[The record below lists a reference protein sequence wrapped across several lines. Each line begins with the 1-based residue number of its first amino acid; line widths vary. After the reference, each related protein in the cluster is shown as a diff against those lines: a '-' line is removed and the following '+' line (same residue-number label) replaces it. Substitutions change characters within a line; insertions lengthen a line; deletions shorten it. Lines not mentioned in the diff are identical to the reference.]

1 MKLYCIILFTFINI
15 YIYIHLIRFNMHTFN
30 YIHSYIFSCVNMIW
44 TYLNPGHLRWYL
56 PSQNWSLGQ
65 TAGASCSCKFITRQV
80 PHGFAFSRYLYS
92 RLCKIT
98 SHGHRTDQDSL
109 ETSWSML
116 VTQLRIWATSLS
128 MPTTAPW
135 LRFFFLILLL
145 CWSQSMFNRGC
156 FDKRAPIK
164 KWLLHS
170 CYSRFCKNLA
180 AVVTDRS
187 DGCTNR
193 AKASSSQTVTCW
205 NFLPKLMPRSFR
217 ELSFWFAARTHSGP
231 SKWVFSRTILSNFTC
246 QAADYICI
254 VLSWLGHKCQ
264 LFCYELK
271 YCLNAITWPHADH
284 AGLET
289 KVAPWLQHMMWQ
301 LAIA

>member
-1 MKLYCIILFTFINI
+1 
-15 YIYIHLIRFNMHTFN
+15 MHTFN

-135 LRFFFLILLL
+135 LRFFF
-145 CWSQSMFNRGC
+145 WSFSFADPSQCSTGVVSTRG
-156 FDKRAPIK
+156 RR
-164 KWLLHS
+164 
-170 CYSRFCKNLA
+170 SRNEFFIH
-180 AVVTDRS
+180 VIQGS
-187 DGCTNR
+187 
-193 AKASSSQTVTCW
+193 
-205 NFLPKLMPRSFR
+205 
-217 ELSFWFAARTHSGP
+217 ART
-231 SKWVFSRTILSNFTC
+231 
-246 QAADYICI
+246 
-254 VLSWLGHKCQ
+254 
-264 LFCYELK
+264 
-271 YCLNAITWPHADH
+271 
-284 AGLET
+284 
-289 KVAPWLQHMMWQ
+289 
-301 LAIA
+301 

>member
-1 MKLYCIILFTFINI
+1 MGLLSADTC
-15 YIYIHLIRFNMHTFN
+15 
-30 YIHSYIFSCVNMIW
+30 
-44 TYLNPGHLRWYL
+44 
-56 PSQNWSLGQ
+56 
-65 TAGASCSCKFITRQV
+65 
-80 PHGFAFSRYLYS
+80 

-135 LRFFFLILLL
+135 LRVFFLILLL

-164 KWLLHS
+164 KWILHS

-231 SKWVFSRTILSNFTC
+231 SKPVFSRTILSNFTC
-246 QAADYICI
+246 QADYICI

-271 YCLNAITWPHADH
+271 YH
-284 AGLET
+284 AGLNKSCPLT
-289 KVAPWLQHMMWQ
+289 STHDVAIGDCLRCRRRLCARAMAASTRSREASCCHLDRP
-301 LAIA
+301 A